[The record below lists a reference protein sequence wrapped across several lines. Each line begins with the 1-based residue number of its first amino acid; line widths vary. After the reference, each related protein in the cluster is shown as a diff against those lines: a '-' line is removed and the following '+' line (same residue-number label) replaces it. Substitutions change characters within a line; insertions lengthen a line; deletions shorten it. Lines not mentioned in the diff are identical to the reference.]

1 MAALAQLAKR
11 SGSAAGNQDTLKAD
25 IQELLKE
32 LSGELKDLQA
42 QLASSSQ
49 EPHPQ
54 AGTSTDP
61 ELYGPRTTPEQAA
74 GESVAIQLKTD
85 TQPTQASRRGGGV
98 GQPSG
103 EVSGA
108 GPQVKPEDAQLSEA
122 PLEEQP
128 VSRQPVP
135 PEYRRVFD
143 RLHAGGTPP
152 EGTTQ

>member
-1 MAALAQLAKR
+1 MAALEQMADR
-11 SGSAAGNQDTLKAD
+11 SGSVAGNQDALKAD
-25 IQELLKE
+25 IQQLLKE

-49 EPHPQ
+49 EPHPE

-61 ELYGPRTTPEQAA
+61 ELYGPRATPEPAT
-74 GESVAIQLKTD
+74 GESVAIELSTD

-103 EVSGA
+103 KVSGT
-108 GPQVKPEDAQLSEA
+108 GPQVTPEDAQLSET

-135 PEYRRVFD
+135 PEYRRIFD
-143 RLHAGGTPP
+143 RLHSGSTSP
-152 EGTTQ
+152 EGTTR